1 MPVDDDDDVD
11 TDDGDDVVLEGDID
25 VDDVSSSTMGRVV

>member
-11 TDDGDDVVLEGDID
+11 TDDGDDVVLEGDND